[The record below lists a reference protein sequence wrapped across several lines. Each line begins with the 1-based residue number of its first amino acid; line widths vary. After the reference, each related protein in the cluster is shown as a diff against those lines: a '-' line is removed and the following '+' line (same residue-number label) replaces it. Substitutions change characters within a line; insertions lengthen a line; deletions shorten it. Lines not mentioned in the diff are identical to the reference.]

1 MLELDSND
9 GTILIKEN
17 GIYFISINIGI
28 ENGND
33 NFELG

>member
-9 GTILIKEN
+9 GTILINEN

-28 ENGND
+28 KNGND